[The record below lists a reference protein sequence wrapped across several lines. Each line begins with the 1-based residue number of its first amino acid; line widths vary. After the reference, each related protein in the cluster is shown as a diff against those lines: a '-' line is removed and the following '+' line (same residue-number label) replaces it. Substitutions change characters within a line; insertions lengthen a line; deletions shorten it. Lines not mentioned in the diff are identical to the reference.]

1 MALKIFSI
9 TIVKVCCVS
18 CDGAVC
24 RQTGTTP
31 SERRR
36 WRDKMT
42 PKTGGKKRRR
52 VNSRPSAKK
61 ASNYIMAI
69 IRQAENSKN
78 RKRKENQPA
87 QHYKATQSQSDQL
100 VSVVVVVRLCSKK
113 ANFSWPGS
121 AVD

>member
-1 MALKIFSI
+1 MAQ
-9 TIVKVCCVS
+9 CVGKLEQPRQR
-18 CDGAVC
+18 DVVGGTKWRQRQAAKKEGASTVVLA
-24 RQTGTTP
+24 Q
-31 SERRR
+31 
-36 WRDKMT
+36 
-42 PKTGGKKRRR
+42 
-52 VNSRPSAKK
+52 KK